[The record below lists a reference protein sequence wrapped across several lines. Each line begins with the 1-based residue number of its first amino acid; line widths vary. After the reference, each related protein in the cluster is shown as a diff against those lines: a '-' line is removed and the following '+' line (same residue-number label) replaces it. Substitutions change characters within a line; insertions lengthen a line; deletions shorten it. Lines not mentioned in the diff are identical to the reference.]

1 MEIMF
6 VDAEELN
13 QKIYMPL
20 EDVAVFHED
29 GMQGTIARFLVIR
42 YQSKCRKRWAIE
54 KALFPRP
61 TPEHRWAIEAI
72 FGNEENKQVDR
83 CTSIFFDRI
92 QILNKNCY
100 FPDLTFLPI
109 LLKIQI

>member
-6 VDAEELN
+6 VDAEEFN

-20 EDVAVFHED
+20 EDVAVFHEN

-72 FGNEENKQVDR
+72 IGNEENKQVDR
-83 CTSIFFDRI
+83 CTSIFFRSNSNFGRK
-92 QILNKNCY
+92 LL
-100 FPDLTFLPI
+100 FP
-109 LLKIQI
+109 